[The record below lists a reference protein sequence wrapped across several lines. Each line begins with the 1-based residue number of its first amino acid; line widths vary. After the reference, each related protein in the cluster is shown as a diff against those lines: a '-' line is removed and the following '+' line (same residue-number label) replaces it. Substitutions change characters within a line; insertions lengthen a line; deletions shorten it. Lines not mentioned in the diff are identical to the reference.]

1 MNAETRTTTE
11 RRRADI
17 FREICREI
25 RRAEKATDERRR
37 REYKPAHTR
46 PISTTTT
53 RSGHAQTV
61 RTRTRGRPEAA
72 EPHPKNI
79 NPRL

>member
-1 MNAETRTTTE
+1 MTNTETRTTTE

-25 RRAEKATDERRR
+25 RRAEAAAEKRRR

-46 PISTTTT
+46 RTSTANT
-53 RSGHAQTV
+53 RSGHAQTI
-61 RTRTRGRPEAA
+61 RRYC
-72 EPHPKNI
+72 
-79 NPRL
+79 